1 MTTINIR
8 IATPAITGIMTEV
21 TGRPVLVFGNVV
33 FGNVVFGN
41 VVIDGEFVFST
52 VVLSIKNKD
61 RRSY

>member
-33 FGNVVFGN
+33 FGNVV
-41 VVIDGEFVFST
+41 IDGEFVFST